1 MKRILFIVTILLSF
15 HGGICA
21 QIMEDDFESNQYN
34 WSELSSSRGKAI
46 IQDGVLHLESSSK
59 FVLSTC
65 YAPFDINK
73 PFVFTVE
80 ALAKK
85 IDNRN
90 LFGILLDYEDEHN
103 YILFYISDDEA
114 KLEIWKENKLVG
126 YKEEALKL
134 RKGKKVGL
142 DFEVEYNL
150 NELIFKVNGV
160 RAMAYRRRIS
170 KDDFLL
176 GTSGIGFYARKGTID
191 FDNLKIIQ

>member
-1 MKRILFIVTILLSF
+1 MKKLIFLFTFLVSF
-15 HGGICA
+15 NSAIYA
-21 QIMEDDFESNQYN
+21 QVMEDDFESNQYN
-34 WSELSSSRGKAI
+34 WSELSSSRGKALI
-46 IQDGVLHLESSSK
+46 RDGVLHLESSSK

-65 YAPFDINK
+65 YAPFDVNK
-73 PFVFTVE
+73 PFILSVE

-85 IDNRN
+85 IDSRN
-90 LFGILLDYEDEHN
+90 LFGILLDYEDEQN
-103 YILFYISDDEA
+103 DILFYISDDEA
-114 KLEIWKENKLVG
+114 KLEITRENKIVG

-142 DFEVEYNL
+142 EFEVEYNL

-176 GTSGIGFYARKGTID
+176 GTSGIGFYARKGSID
-191 FDNLKIIQ
+191 FDNLKITQ

>member
-1 MKRILFIVTILLSF
+1 MKKLLFLVTLFVSF
-15 HGGICA
+15 NSAVYA
-21 QIMEDDFESNQYN
+21 QVMEDDFESNQYN
-34 WSELSSSRGKAI
+34 WSELSSSRGKALI
-46 IQDGVLHLESSSK
+46 RDGVLHLESSSK

-65 YAPFDINK
+65 YAPFDVNK
-73 PFVFTVE
+73 PFILSVE

-85 IDNRN
+85 IDSRN
-90 LFGILLDYEDEHN
+90 LFGILLDYEDEQN

-114 KLEIWKENKLVG
+114 KLEITRENKIVG

-142 DFEVEYNL
+142 EFEVEYNL

-176 GTSGIGFYARKGTID
+176 GTSGIGFYARKGSID
-191 FDNLKIIQ
+191 FDNLKITQ